1 MGNVKRCPVFDC
13 DDCPITSNC
22 KYYSADDGCQYERE
36 DKKAYKKLKPNGER
50 LTVGTNVPSV
60 LNKIEVANATSN

>member
-1 MGNVKRCPVFDC
+1 MGNIKRCPVFDC

-36 DKKAYKKLKPNGER
+36 DKKAYKQLAEGPGDVRTAEQKQKR
-50 LTVGTNVPSV
+50 R
-60 LNKIEVANATSN
+60 NKSE